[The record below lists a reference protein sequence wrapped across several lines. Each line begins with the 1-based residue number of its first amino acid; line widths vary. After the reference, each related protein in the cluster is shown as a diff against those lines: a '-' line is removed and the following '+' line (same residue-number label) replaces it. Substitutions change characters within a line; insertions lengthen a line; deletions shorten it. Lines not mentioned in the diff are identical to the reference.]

1 MIKLQVKYGLLFGL
15 MIFFKSFVAQE
26 SKDNF
31 GASATHHFGF
41 ISPHN
46 VLVNE
51 IIKGHAQITELS
63 FYQQTD
69 GEKQWQRYFNYPKLG
84 ISAVYINSGNPISL
98 GNIYGIFPYVDFP
111 LNHWKITWNLKFG
124 YGLGYIEKPFD
135 RKTNYKNLAIG
146 SHLNALIFMNSH
158 WNVPVTEKIT
168 GSVGI
173 SLTHFS
179 NGSLKR
185 PNLGINIFSV
195 NAGVSYYFGN
205 QMVRQQTDEPTD
217 EKREKKLS
225 HSILGTVGV
234 KEVDPIGGNKYMVYN
249 TSYNLLKVVSNKSSI
264 GVGVDLSYNT
274 SLEPLVLR
282 IQKEDRG
289 KLSNFNAGISGIYS
303 MDLGK
308 ISLMFQTGGYVYR
321 VYKQDNVV
329 YTKIGTRY
337 RFTDKLFF
345 NLSLK
350 THFFVADFIEYG
362 IGYRIK

>member
-1 MIKLQVKYGLLFGL
+1 

-98 GNIYGIFPYVDFP
+98 GNIYGVFPYVDFP

>member
-15 MIFFKSFVAQE
+15 IIFFKSFVAQE
-26 SKDNF
+26 SKGNF

-98 GNIYGIFPYVDFP
+98 GNIYGVFPYVDFP

-124 YGLGYIEKPFD
+124 YGLGYIEKPFN